1 MLCEVQMMM
10 LLLVTRTGTHELYK
24 IVHADTEQRVEADYV
39 RKYRNPAR
47 HEGHAGDPPAT
58 PS

>member
-1 MLCEVQMMM
+1 MLCEVQMMLL

-39 RKYRNPAR
+39 QQ
-47 HEGHAGDPPAT
+47 
-58 PS
+58 